1 MTTGLD
7 TLWEVR
13 RVAATILAETIVEDV
28 ASGNTADLTSLAR
41 SLLNQYIDANAALK
55 AALANK
61 GDA

>member
-1 MTTGLD
+1 VTTGLD